1 VVVSIA
7 RTTPPKKDKAGASSM
22 EAPTTEA
29 LVTRL
34 GSKASND
41 IFVDDDH
48 NLLNFN
54 IVESEIVW

>member
-1 VVVSIA
+1 LPVPPRPR
-7 RTTPPKKDKAGASSM
+7 RTRPPSSM

-29 LVTRL
+29 LVTQL

>member
-1 VVVSIA
+1 MLKEDSGITF
-7 RTTPPKKDKAGASSM
+7 RNSSM

-34 GSKASND
+34 RSKASND